1 MNKRVEQDNKY
12 PKKGDPSIMVIVIRD
27 MIQSARDSF
36 TNQIVTKVT
45 VSCTKVSEP
54 MTIDNVYYE
63 YYPKIREEDI
73 GTDTSNKFID
83 TMNFSN
89 LYLKGMGGDY
99 DGDQITVKGV
109 YTEEANQEL
118 EEFMKSKQN
127 FITFGGKPSKASEGD
142 AIQSIYAF
150 TKVLSDTKLTQNIQF
165 N

>member
-1 MNKRVEQDNKY
+1 
-12 PKKGDPSIMVIVIRD
+12 
-27 MIQSARDSF
+27 MI
-36 TNQIVTKVT
+36 
-45 VSCTKVSEP
+45 
-54 MTIDNVYYE
+54 IDNIYYE

-89 LYLKGMGGDY
+89 LYLQGMGGDY

-118 EEFMKSKQN
+118 ENFMKSKQN
-127 FITFGGKPSKASEGD
+127 FITFGGKPSKASTGD

-150 TKVLSDTKLTQNIQF
+150 TKVLSDTKLTQNIKF
-165 N
+165 S

>member
-1 MNKRVEQDNKY
+1 MNKRVEQDIY

-45 VSCTKVSEP
+45 VSCTKESEP

-73 GTDTSNKFID
+73 GIDTSNKFID

-150 TKVLSDTKLTQNIQF
+150 TKVLSDTKLIQNIQF
-165 N
+165 S

>member
-1 MNKRVEQDNKY
+1 MEAI
-12 PKKGDPSIMVIVIRD
+12 KGKHVLITRFPI
-27 MIQSARDSF
+27 DSY

-45 VSCTKVSEP
+45 VSCTKQSEP
-54 MTIDNVYYE
+54 MIIDGTLYG

-109 YTEEANQEL
+109 YTEEANKEL
-118 EEFMKSKQN
+118 EEFMNSKQN

-142 AIQSIYAF
+142 VIQSIYAF
-150 TKVLSDTKLTQNIQF
+150 TKVLNGTKLTENIKF
-165 N
+165 S

>member
-1 MNKRVEQDNKY
+1 M
-12 PKKGDPSIMVIVIRD
+12 IVND
-27 MIQSARDSF
+27 
-36 TNQIVTKVT
+36 
-45 VSCTKVSEP
+45 
-54 MTIDNVYYE
+54 VYYE

-73 GTDTSNKFID
+73 GSDTSNKFID

-118 EEFMKSKQN
+118 EEFMNSKQN

-142 AIQSIYAF
+142 VIQSIYSF
-150 TKVLSDTKLTQNIQF
+150 TKVLSDTTLTQNIQF
-165 N
+165 T